1 MATSVVSEAKQYLY
15 RYGVNTDTTIDP
27 IDLIRDLV
35 RECERGS
42 VVSPNKKPA
51 ARAKSYK

>member
-35 RECERGS
+35 RECERGT
-42 VVSPNKKPA
+42 VAHPGKKPA

>member
-15 RYGVNTDTTIDP
+15 RYGTNTDTTIDP

-35 RECERGS
+35 RECERYEA
-42 VVSPNKKPA
+42 PHRDKKPA
-51 ARAKSYK
+51 ARAKSCK

>member
-15 RYGVNTDTTIDP
+15 RYGINTDTTIDP

-35 RECERGS
+35 RECEDLAPS
-42 VVSPNKKPA
+42 DKKPA
-51 ARAKSYK
+51 ARAKSCK